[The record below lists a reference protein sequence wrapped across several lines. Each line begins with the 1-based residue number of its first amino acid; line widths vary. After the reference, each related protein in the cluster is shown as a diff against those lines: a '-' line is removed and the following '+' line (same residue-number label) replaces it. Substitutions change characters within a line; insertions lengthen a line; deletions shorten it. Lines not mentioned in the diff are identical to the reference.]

1 MVQRSTSGA
10 YLVCAGVRLKQFTC
24 IRLFWAFNA
33 RFGSISGVELQLLI
47 LFWRWTPELGR
58 ELALNASLRHLSLS
72 KVWTII
78 YCWKALDVYFPMQL
92 KARHF
97 EFCNSIKSILSAGRS
112 ESNNISSPSST
123 SESDFCSSP
132 SISARKYLKSQK
144 NTQTHS
150 KVQKCEFN
158 IKTNEN
164 IPKSN

>member
-1 MVQRSTSGA
+1 MSHVQRPFLELNASF
-10 YLVCAGVRLKQFTC
+10 CASLGVQLQF
-24 IRLFWAFNA
+24 
-33 RFGSISGVELQLLI
+33 LI

-58 ELALNASLRHLSLS
+58 ELTLNASLRRLSLC

-78 YCWKALDVYFPMQL
+78 YCWKALDVYFPTQL
-92 KARHF
+92 EARHF
-97 EFCNSIKSILSAGRS
+97 EFCSSRKSTLSAGRS
-112 ESNNISSPSST
+112 ESNSICSPFSA
-123 SESDFCSSP
+123 SESDFCSGP

>member
-1 MVQRSTSGA
+1 MLG
-10 YLVCAGVRLKQFTC
+10 LRLKQFTC
-24 IRLFWAFNA
+24 IRPFWAFNA

-58 ELALNASLRHLSLS
+58 ELALNASLHHLFLA

-78 YCWKALDVYFPMQL
+78 YCWKALDVYFPTQL
-92 KARHF
+92 EARHF
-97 EFCNSIKSILSAGRS
+97 EFCSSRKSTLSAGRS
-112 ESNNISSPSST
+112 ESNSISSPSST
-123 SESDFCSSP
+123 SESDFSSSP

>member
-1 MVQRSTSGA
+1 MGPTWCVLGLRF
-10 YLVCAGVRLKQFTC
+10 KHFTC
-24 IRLFWAFNA
+24 IRMFWAFNA

-58 ELALNASLRHLSLS
+58 ELALNASLRRLSLC

-78 YCWKALDVYFPMQL
+78 YCWKALDVYFPTQL
-92 KARHF
+92 EACHF
-97 EFCNSIKSILSAGRS
+97 EFCSSRKSTLSAGRL
-112 ESNNISSPSST
+112 ESNSICSPSST
-123 SESDFCSSP
+123 SESDFCSGP
-132 SISARKYLKSQK
+132 SILARKYLKSQK

>member
-1 MVQRSTSGA
+1 MELNASF
-10 YLVCAGVRLKQFTC
+10 CAIL
-24 IRLFWAFNA
+24 
-33 RFGSISGVELQLLI
+33 GVELHFATC
-47 LFWRWTPELGR
+47 FWRWTPELGR
-58 ELALNASLRHLSLS
+58 ELALNASLRHLNLG

-78 YCWKALDVYFPMQL
+78 YCWNALDVYFLTQFD
-92 KARHF
+92 ACHF
-97 EFCNSIKSILSAGRS
+97 EFCSSKKSTLSAGRS
-112 ESNNISSPSST
+112 ESNSISSPSST